1 MMRTVLEN
9 DTPAAHGHSRHV
21 LKELHRRRRAAKDDP
36 VQYEKVRLAIEQ
48 IHNDVP
54 EPLKIR
60 QRRLVNRVRIQAG
73 REG

>member
-1 MMRTVLEN
+1 MITR
-9 DTPAAHGHSRHV
+9 
-21 LKELHRRRRAAKDDP
+21 KQLHALRRAARGNP
-36 VQYEKVRLAIEQ
+36 AEYEKIRLAIVQ